1 MQYKEK
7 ELDSNSQRIILDQ
20 HIIPYT
26 IERFILGIQE
36 NRDRRISFSVV
47 QRRERGKWNRIK
59 SNWRELDG
67 SARSSVV
74 EVAVKCAYRRKLAV
88 VETERCLSGRI
99 NDPGSL
105 RGSFI
110 E

>member
-20 HIIPYT
+20 HIIPYI

-47 QRRERGKWNRIK
+47 QRRERGKVK
-59 SNWRELDG
+59 SN
-67 SARSSVV
+67 
-74 EVAVKCAYRRKLAV
+74 
-88 VETERCLSGRI
+88 
-99 NDPGSL
+99 
-105 RGSFI
+105 
-110 E
+110 

>member
-26 IERFILGIQE
+26 IERLILGIQE

-47 QRRERGKWNRIK
+47 QRRERGKVK
-59 SNWRELDG
+59 SN
-67 SARSSVV
+67 
-74 EVAVKCAYRRKLAV
+74 
-88 VETERCLSGRI
+88 
-99 NDPGSL
+99 
-105 RGSFI
+105 
-110 E
+110 

>member
-1 MQYKEK
+1 M
-7 ELDSNSQRIILDQ
+7 
-20 HIIPYT
+20 
-26 IERFILGIQE
+26 
-36 NRDRRISFSVV
+36 
-47 QRRERGKWNRIK
+47 
-59 SNWRELDG
+59 DG
-67 SARSSVV
+67 SARSNVV